1 MNFLAA
7 HASLAHWRLHVLT
20 ALAALLPQG
29 LWANHHA
36 EITTAIAA
44 LFVGIV
50 VGITGM
56 GGGALMTPALIFLG
70 VGNVSAIVTADLT
83 AAAIYK
89 TGGAAVHWRCGSPNL
104 RLAALLICS
113 SVPMAFLGP
122 HLVRWI
128 TPGANIDTF
137 LAGCIGI
144 ATLLAATTYAWRLF
158 AKLRRRGKGPLHSS
172 SNCVVRPLPTILV
185 GALGGLLVGVT
196 SVGSGSLIMITLL
209 LLYPALPAVQ
219 LVGTDLMQAV
229 PLVLSAAVSNIL
241 INGLDWRIAVPLTL
255 GSVPGCMFGA
265 KIAPLMRGS
274 YIRRG
279 IVVVL
284 VMSGLALLEKAGWLV
299 LGAGDDHS
307 HPKTIALIGILMLCL
322 APFISMLV
330 RRSLTWSAS
339 RNAPACDPSRRA
351 AEQSEKM
358 TACSCQHEQMPD
370 RVSIAQP
377 VVNEK

>member
-7 HASLAHWRLHVLT
+7 HGSLAHWRLHVLT
-20 ALAALLPQG
+20 AFPALLPQG

-70 VGNVSAIVTADLT
+70 VGNVSSIVTADLT

-89 TGGAAVHWRCGSPNL
+89 TGGAAVHWRCGAPNL

-137 LAGCIGI
+137 LVGCIGI
-144 ATLLAATTYAWRLF
+144 ATLLAATTYAWRLC
-158 AKLRRRGKGPLHSS
+158 AWLRRSGKSPRHTS
-172 SNCVVRPLPTILV
+172 SNCIVHPLPTMIV

-209 LLYPALPAVQ
+209 MLYPALPAVQ
-219 LVGTDLMQAV
+219 LVGTDLVQAV
-229 PLVLSAAVSNIL
+229 PLVLAGAVSNIL
-241 INGLDWRIAVPLTL
+241 VNGLDWSIAIPLTL
-255 GSVPGCMFGA
+255 GSLPGCMIGA
-265 KIAPLMRGS
+265 KIAPRMRAS

-284 VMSGLALLEKAGWLV
+284 TIAGLALLEKAGWV
-299 LGAGDDHS
+299 RLGTGDDYS
-307 HPKTIALIGILMLCL
+307 HPKTIVLIGLLMLCL
-322 APFISMLV
+322 APVVSTLV
-330 RRSLTWSAS
+330 RRSHDRTEFA
-339 RNAPACDPSRRA
+339 RRTIGPL
-351 AEQSEKM
+351 ETLNGKGRSTVVSEIG
-358 TACSCQHEQMPD
+358 Q
-370 RVSIAQP
+370 
-377 VVNEK
+377 

>member
-1 MNFLAA
+1 MDFLA
-7 HASLAHWRLHVLT
+7 SNGWLAHWRLHVLT
-20 ALAALLPQG
+20 VLLPQG
-29 LWANHHA
+29 LWASHHA

-70 VGNVSAIVTADLT
+70 VGNVSSIITADLT

-89 TGGAAVHWRCGSPNL
+89 SGGAAVHWRCGSPNL

-137 LAGCIGI
+137 LLGCIGI

-158 AKLRRRGKGPLHSS
+158 AQLRRSGNSRPHTS
-172 SNCVVRPLPTILV
+172 SNCVVRPLPTLLV

-209 LLYPALPAVQ
+209 MLYPALPAVQ

-229 PLVLSAAVSNIL
+229 PFGSGIQHSCQRARLENCSSAHPRLGSWLHVWRKDRATNARLLYPPRNCRCPRHVRFSAA
-241 INGLDWRIAVPLTL
+241 
-255 GSVPGCMFGA
+255 
-265 KIAPLMRGS
+265 
-274 YIRRG
+274 
-279 IVVVL
+279 
-284 VMSGLALLEKAGWLV
+284 
-299 LGAGDDHS
+299 
-307 HPKTIALIGILMLCL
+307 
-322 APFISMLV
+322 
-330 RRSLTWSAS
+330 
-339 RNAPACDPSRRA
+339 
-351 AEQSEKM
+351 
-358 TACSCQHEQMPD
+358 
-370 RVSIAQP
+370 
-377 VVNEK
+377 

>member
-1 MNFLAA
+1 MDFLAGYGW
-7 HASLAHWRLHVLT
+7 LAYGQLHVLT
-20 ALAALLPQG
+20 ALPALLPHE
-29 LWANHHA
+29 LWAAHHS

-89 TGGAAVHWRCGSPNL
+89 TGGAAVHWHCGKPTL

-128 TPGANIDTF
+128 TPGANIET
-137 LAGCIGI
+137 LLMGCIGI
-144 ATLLAATTYAWRLF
+144 ATLLAATTYAWRLC
-158 AKLRRRGKGPLHSS
+158 AKIRRKSPPRTSTD
-172 SNCVVRPLPTILV
+172 CVVRPLPTLLV

-209 LLYPALPAVQ
+209 MLYPALPAVQ

-229 PLVLSAAVSNIL
+229 PLVLSAAISNIL
-241 INGLDWRIAVPLTL
+241 VNGLDWKIAVPLTL

-299 LGAGDDHS
+299 LGAGDDRS

-322 APFISMLV
+322 APFLSMLV
-330 RRSLTWSAS
+330 RRTLAS
-339 RNAPACDPSRRA
+339 SVVARR
-351 AEQSEKM
+351 S
-358 TACSCQHEQMPD
+358 SG
-370 RVSIAQP
+370 R
-377 VVNEK
+377 